1 MKAPNVVPISA
12 VIDAPTGEP
21 TDFDRY
27 AAEPWADIMRRRSSE
42 GREHLASKL
51 FDQEIILDQINQ
63 AAVEGFDF
71 VRIDQP
77 LPVSL
82 HKTKAA
88 VDLVRTLKTQQFTVG
103 WKPASFGTD
112 RRDNKLGEAI
122 TYEQL
127 RISW

>member
-12 VIDAPTGEP
+12 VIDAPSGSP
-21 TDFDRY
+21 TDIDRY
-27 AAEPWADIMRRRSSE
+27 AAEPWAEIMRRRSTE

-51 FDQEIILDQINQ
+51 FDQKIILDQINQ
-63 AAVEGFDF
+63 AAADGFNF

-77 LPVSL
+77 LPVTL
-82 HKTKAA
+82 RETKAA
-88 VDLVRTLKTQQFTVG
+88 VDLVQTLKTQQFVIS
-103 WKPASFGTD
+103 WQPASFGLD
-112 RRDNKLGEAI
+112 RRDNNLGEAI

>member
-1 MKAPNVVPISA
+1 MSTPNIVPISA
-12 VIDAPTGEP
+12 VIDAPSGSP
-21 TDFDRY
+21 TDIDHY
-27 AAEPWADIMRRRSSE
+27 AAEPWAEIIRRRSTE

-51 FDQEIILDQINQ
+51 FDQKIILDQINQ
-63 AAVEGFDF
+63 AAADGFNF

-77 LPVSL
+77 LPVTL
-82 HKTKAA
+82 RETKAA
-88 VDLVRTLKTQQFTVG
+88 VDLVKILKTQQFTTS
-103 WKPASFGTD
+103 WRSASFGLD